1 MPWISVIIKTDSMH
15 VEALSDAMLE
25 LGALSTDIHDSAAG
39 TEHEQPLFGEPG
51 ESIVGIWLAPE
62 LTALFKGDIDI
73 SAVMHAAAEAAGLS
87 TPPSYHIEYVEEQDW
102 VRVTQSQFNPIRISP
117 R

>member
-51 ESIVGIWLAPE
+51 EPIAGIWLAPE
-62 LTALFKGDIDI
+62 LTALFKGETDIP
-73 SAVMHAAAEAAGLS
+73 AVMRAAAEAVVSPATGMG
-87 TPPSYHIEYVEEQDW
+87 
-102 VRVTQSQFNPIRISP
+102 NPAPARKRSSVASVSSAS
-117 R
+117 